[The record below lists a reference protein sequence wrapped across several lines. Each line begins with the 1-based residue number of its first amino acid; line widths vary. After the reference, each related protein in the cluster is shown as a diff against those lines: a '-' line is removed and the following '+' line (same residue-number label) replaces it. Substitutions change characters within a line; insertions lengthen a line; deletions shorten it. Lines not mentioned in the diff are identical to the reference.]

1 MNVLLR
7 LRKDMPIAGLV
18 PFRYLLYL
26 AMLSEVTPFI
36 PDDED
41 TKYGIFS
48 KDQLD
53 LYDYYPDWDS
63 EDDKKNEITKALNDL
78 CDEGLIWFDED
89 DRVYLGEYR
98 GKKFFPFEVKSSL
111 FDDAKALMDS
121 EIKRY
126 GRSKSA
132 KDKSRARYIREQIDK
147 LIDKGVEN
155 MTPGNFTDLHGYLY
169 EVYTGGE
176 IYIIRNKTEHFQ
188 TNNMLKAYDKFTVFS
203 LIVEATLRYD
213 KYRKKGVPTLTNVAC
228 MKDDVFHALT
238 KADADSKEYMRN
250 EESSITDGG
259 F

>member
-7 LRKDMPIAGLV
+7 LRKEMPITGLV
-18 PFRYLLYL
+18 PFKYLLYL
-26 AMLSEVTPFI
+26 AMLSEVSPFI

-63 EDDKKNEITKALNDL
+63 DDDRSNEVLKALNDL
-78 CDEGLIWFDED
+78 SEEGLIWFDEED
-89 DRVYLGEYR
+89 HIYLGEYR
-98 GKKFFPFEVKSSL
+98 GKKFFPFEAKSSL
-111 FDDAKALMDS
+111 FDDAKDLMDS
-121 EIKRY
+121 AIKRY
-126 GRSKSA
+126 GKSKSA
-132 KDKSRARYIREQIDK
+132 KDKSRARYIREQIDR

-155 MTPGNFTDLHGYLY
+155 MSPSNFTELHGYLY

-176 IYIIRNKTEHFQ
+176 IYIIRGKTEHFQ

-203 LIVEATLRYD
+203 LIVETTLRYD
-213 KYRKKGVPTLTNVAC
+213 SYRKRGVPTLTNVAC

-238 KADADSKEYMRN
+238 KANNGSKEYMNN
-250 EESSITDGG
+250 EDCLGG
-259 F
+259 EF